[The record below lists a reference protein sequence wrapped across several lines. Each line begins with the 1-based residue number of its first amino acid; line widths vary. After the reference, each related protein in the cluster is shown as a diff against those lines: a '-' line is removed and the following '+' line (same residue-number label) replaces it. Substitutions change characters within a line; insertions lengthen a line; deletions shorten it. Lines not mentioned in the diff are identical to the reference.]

1 MITPREIYLCALAH
15 HAVSIILL
23 HNHPSGNP
31 SPSREDILLTRRVK
45 ESGELLGIELLDHI
59 IIGDQSAVSFS
70 QRASAFKRGFKGNS
84 FYVISEI
91 YAEWIWE
98 QIPLS

>member
-1 MITPREIYLCALAH
+1 MVLLLNNRGGLLGEEIVSKGTVNGTMITPREIYLCALAH

-59 IIGDQSAVSFS
+59 IIGDQSAVSF
-70 QRASAFKRGFKGNS
+70 RR
-84 FYVISEI
+84 EH
-91 YAEWIWE
+91 
-98 QIPLS
+98 LL